1 MKKAI
6 ILGLLCLMFLPLAV
20 MAAED
25 WSDYDNID
33 NAWDGQKTI
42 TNKQFEDTMNAIQ
55 AKKKQKEAKQREK
68 AIKKVKGN
76 SLTPQMD
83 AHNENMVNEQPQEN
97 LDEGQLLNIPVDFTV
112 DGKIIDRGFYKVLGE
127 RKQDGVYILLYQA
140 HSLKAKIKANETND
154 DFDEKYIQF
163 AKMIPCNSHQFK
175 IIYGSVDFNA
185 FVYLSFVEPE
195 PFFKTE

>member
-1 MKKAI
+1 MKKVFCL
-6 ILGLLCLMFLPLAV
+6 ILFCIMLTPLTALSG
-20 MAAED
+20 ED

-76 SLTPQMD
+76 SLIPQMD

-97 LDEGQLLNIPVDFTV
+97 QEECQLINIPVDFLV
-112 DGKIIDRGFYKVLGE
+112 DGKIIDRGFYKVIGE
-127 RKQDGVYILLYQA
+127 RKPDGVYLLLYQA
-140 HSLKAKIKANETND
+140 HTLKAKIKANETND

-163 AKMIPCNSHQFK
+163 AKMLPCNSHQFN
-175 IIYGSVDFNA
+175 IIFGSVEFNA
-185 FVYLSFVEPE
+185 FAYISFIEPE
-195 PFFKTE
+195 SFFKTE